1 MTTIREPNKFNE
13 YDESNEFSQ
22 TEYQEPIERV
32 PYDFGITRRG
42 FVQVLGAGLLITV
55 TAGTALGQ
63 RRGGPGGGRAVI
75 VSARVHIAKDGKI
88 TVLTGKVEE
97 GQGART
103 ELTQAAAEE
112 LRVPV
117 SQVDLTTADTS
128 LTPDDGVTA
137 GSMTSPRT
145 VPSVRQGAAAARQM
159 LVQIAAERWDVDAS
173 TLEVRDGKITHAD
186 SGRTLSYADLAG
198 SDELIKAFG
207 QAPPAD
213 VTLTPVKEWKIL
225 GVSVPRPNARDI
237 VTGAHKYPSD
247 VTLAGMYHGKVLRP
261 PSYGAKLVSI
271 DLAPAK
277 AMKDVVAIEDGQF
290 VGVAAPTTHQARKAL
305 EAIAPTAKWESAA
318 QQPSSREI
326 FDYLRKHVRGEAP
339 KNPYAEELANAGKAL
354 KSTYDVSY
362 VQHTPMETRAAVA
375 EWNGDKLTVWT
386 GTSNPFSCRG
396 ELVRAFHVPDDGVR
410 VIVPDY
416 GGGFGG
422 KHTGEAAVEAARLAR
437 AAGKPVSLKW
447 TREEEFTWA
456 YFRPAA
462 VIDIEAALDAKG
474 MLTSWHFINI
484 NSGGSAVNTPYRV
497 GKADCRFVQ
506 SDSPLRQASYRALAA
521 TANNFARESF
531 MDELAAAAGMD
542 PLDFRLAHLENPRLR
557 AVLEEAAKQFNWREK
572 VKQKQPGVGVGLA
585 CGTEKNSFVAACAEI
600 AVDPAKNSISV
611 RRVCQAFECG
621 AILNPAN
628 LTSQVQGC
636 IIMGMGPAL
645 REEMRF
651 ENGVIQNA
659 NFKHYLV
666 PRFSDMPEI
675 DIHLLDRPDLTS
687 AGAGETPIIAI
698 APAIA
703 NGVFHATG
711 TRIRQMPIRLPA
723 TTQA

>member
-1 MTTIREPNKFNE
+1 MTTIREPNE
-13 YDESNEFSQ
+13 YEQSGEILQ
-22 TEYQEPIERV
+22 AEYQEPIDRV

-42 FVQVLGAGLLITV
+42 FVQALGAGLLITV

-63 RRGGPGGGRAVI
+63 RRGGGFGTGRSVI
-75 VSARVHIAKDGKI
+75 VSARIHVAKDGKI

-117 SQVDLTTADTS
+117 SQVELMTADTS

-137 GSMTSPRT
+137 GSMTTPRT
-145 VPSVRQGAAAARQM
+145 VPPVRQGAAAARQA
-159 LVQIAAERWDVDAS
+159 LIQIAAERWGVDTSA
-173 TLEVRDGKITHAD
+173 LEVRDGKITHAAT
-186 SGRTLSYADLAG
+186 GRTLTYGDLAG
-198 SDELIKAFG
+198 SEELAKAFG

-225 GVSVPRPNARDI
+225 GTSVYRPNARDI
-237 VTGAHKYPSD
+237 VTGAHKFPSD
-247 VTLAGMYHGKVLRP
+247 IIRPGMYYGKVLRSP
-261 PSYGAKLVSI
+261 AYGAKLVSI
-271 DLAPAK
+271 DLEPAK
-277 AMKDVVAIEDGQF
+277 AMKDVVAVQDDQF

-305 EAIAPTAKWESAA
+305 ETIAPTAKWELAA
-318 QQPSSREI
+318 SPSSRDI
-326 FDYLRKHVRGEAP
+326 FDYLREHVRGEVP

-354 KSTYDVSY
+354 KQTYDVSY

-396 ELVRAFHVPDDGVR
+396 ELVRAFHVPEDGVR

-447 TREEEFTWA
+447 TRQEEFTWA

-462 VIDIEAALDAKG
+462 VIDVEAGLDSNGK
-474 MLTSWHFINI
+474 LTSWHFINI
-484 NSGGSAVNTPYRV
+484 NSGQAGLDTPYNT
-497 GKADCRFVQ
+497 GKKNCRFVP
-506 SDSPLRQASYRALAA
+506 SDSPLRQGSYRVLAA

-542 PLDFRLAHLENPRLR
+542 PLDFRLAHLENSRLR

-572 VKQKQPGVGVGLA
+572 VKQKQPGVGYGLA
-585 CGTEKNSFVAACAEI
+585 CGTEKNSVVAACVEI
-600 AVDPAKNSISV
+600 AVDAAKNSISV
-611 RRVCQAFECG
+611 RHVCEVFECG

-636 IIMGMGPAL
+636 IIMGIGPAL

-651 ENGVIQNA
+651 ENGVITNA

-666 PRFSDMPEI
+666 PRFSDVPEI
-675 DIHLLDRPDLTS
+675 DVHLLDRPDLSS

-703 NGVFHATG
+703 NAAFHATG
-711 TRIRQMPIRLPA
+711 IRIRSMPIRLPA
-723 TTQA
+723 TTQT

>member
-1 MTTIREPNKFNE
+1 MTTIQKFDE
-13 YDESNEFSQ
+13 YDESSEFPQS
-22 TEYQEPIERV
+22 EYQESIERV

-42 FVQVLGAGLLITV
+42 FVQALGAGLLITV
-55 TAGTALGQ
+55 SAGTALGQ
-63 RRGGPGGGRAVI
+63 RRGGPGGGRPVN
-75 VSARVHIAKDGKI
+75 VSARIHIAKDGKI

-117 SQVDLTTADTS
+117 SQVDLTTADTI

-137 GSMTSPRT
+137 GSMTTPRT
-145 VPSVRQGAAAARQM
+145 VPTVRQGAAAARQA
-159 LVQIAAERWDVDAS
+159 LVQVAAERWGVDAS
-173 TLEVRDGKITHAD
+173 TLEVRDGKITQAD
-186 SGRTLSYADLAG
+186 TGRTLSYGDLAG
-198 SDELIKAFG
+198 SDELAKAFG

-213 VTLTPVKEWKIL
+213 ITLTPVKEWKIM
-225 GVSVPRPNARDI
+225 GSSVPRPNARDI

-247 VTLAGMYHGKVLRP
+247 ITLAGMYHGKVLRP

-277 AMKDVVAIEDGQF
+277 AMKDVVAVEDGQF

-305 EAIAPTAKWESAA
+305 EVIAPTAKWELAVE
-318 QQPSSREI
+318 QSSSQDI
-326 FDYLRKHVRGEAP
+326 FDYLRKHVRSEAA
-339 KNPYAEELANAGKAL
+339 KNPYAEELANAGKVL
-354 KSTYDVSY
+354 KQTYDVSY

-462 VIDIEAALDAKG
+462 VIDIEASLDDKG
-474 MLTSWHFINI
+474 MLTSWHYINI
-484 NSGGSAVNTPYRV
+484 NSGQAGLDTPYKT
-497 GKADCRFVQ
+497 GKKNWRFVQ
-506 SDSPLRQASYRALAA
+506 SDSPLRQSSYRALAA

-542 PLDFRLAHLENPRLR
+542 PLDFRLAHLENLRLR
-557 AVLEEAAKQFNWREK
+557 AVLEEAAKKFNWREK
-572 VKQKQPGVGVGLA
+572 VKQKQPGIGFGLA
-585 CGTEKNSFVAACAEI
+585 CGTEKNSVVAACAEI
-600 AVDPAKNSISV
+600 AVDQANNSFTV
-611 RRVCQAFECG
+611 RHVCEAFECG

-651 ENGVIQNA
+651 ENGAIQNA

-666 PRFSDMPEI
+666 PRFSDVPDI
-675 DIHLLDRPDLTS
+675 DVHLLDRPDLPS

-703 NGVFHATG
+703 NGIFHATG
-711 TRIRQMPIRLPA
+711 TRIRRMPMRLPS
-723 TTQA
+723 TTQT